1 MDCLATSRDGAR
13 RLTSGVQRVLALV
26 VLRLVCRGEDT
37 GADVGPRAIVEGL
50 LLAPDDGLGVGVV
63 VEVVLELLPGE
74 GVELLDAGEGDVVDL
89 VVGAVLVEGGV
100 DLAGAED
107 DAVDLLGGLDAA
119 GGVLGVRDDPLEGGA
134 GVGKVLD
141 VGAGD
146 WVAKEGLGEEDDEG

>member
-1 MDCLATSRDGAR
+1 MGGLEARSDGGR
-13 RLTSGVQRVLALV
+13 GVPAGVHDVLAVV
-26 VLRLVCRGEDT
+26 VLRLVEERLNTRLGET
-37 GADVGPRAIVEGL
+37 PCARVERL
-50 LLAPDDGLGVGVV
+50 FLSPNDGLGVGVV

-74 GVELLDAGEGDVVDL
+74 GVELLDAGDGDVIDV
-89 VVGAVLVEGGV
+89 VVGAVFVEGGV